1 MQYIAC
7 YGDSLVQGFPFGTR
21 YSWTAQV
28 EKASGQKIKMLNYG
42 LCDNYCDDILYR
54 MRQYALPEY
63 VHHVLF
69 LGGANDILQ
78 GRPLAAILEDYK
90 RLVRW
95 CEEKQYQ
102 LCIVLPLLSSEEA
115 LNRHLLNLRQAVEQL
130 CAGKALLLDLQPAIG
145 ENNKTRSVAYLDG
158 VHPKASTYT
167 SMGDYAVEYLT
178 NWLNIKT

>member
-1 MQYIAC
+1 M
-7 YGDSLVQGFPFGTR
+7 
-21 YSWTAQV
+21 
-28 EKASGQKIKMLNYG
+28 
-42 LCDNYCDDILYR
+42 
-54 MRQYALPEY
+54 
-63 VHHVLF
+63 
-69 LGGANDILQ
+69 Q

-102 LCIVLPLLSSEEA
+102 LCIVSPLLSSEEA